1 MPQSSLKRSFF
12 SPFVWLNWREME
24 SSKYA
29 ILKLKYFRGS
39 QCDEVTKKIQDSSV
53 LRRLL
58 SVKVSVDAI
67 IC

>member
-1 MPQSSLKRSFF
+1 LAQLAGNGEQQVCHSETQ
-12 SPFVWLNWREME
+12 V
-24 SSKYA
+24 
-29 ILKLKYFRGS
+29 FRGS